1 MENPSKVKVLLLKV
15 NSCYPTP
22 GGLGSALSG
31 IPLNCINWLCF
42 SFTYSFFLGAR
53 KSLITVKCYCRAR
66 ERELQGIYN
75 RDACFQRPVNEAFV
89 SSGHTSPRLWCPLT
103 PFRPSCPTPE
113 PPPALKRSLLGNDH
127 TYIPSSTSP
136 AALSICAPRIWTQDS
151 GFLRRVFPLSL
162 SVSLSTL
169 RPSDIKETS
178 VRYLN
183 KV

>member
-103 PFRPSCPTPE
+103 PFRPSCPTPNPLLLWRGAYWAMTTHIS
-113 PPPALKRSLLGNDH
+113 PPLHHLLLC
-127 TYIPSSTSP
+127 PSVLLASGPKTQVSCAESSP
-136 AALSICAPRIWTQDS
+136 S
-151 GFLRRVFPLSL
+151 LSL
-162 SVSLSTL
+162 SLSPL
-169 RPSDIKETS
+169 SGRVISKRHLCVI
-178 VRYLN
+178 
-183 KV
+183 